1 MKKRLISLSLGLL
14 MIFQLSG
21 CASEPTETPL
31 QTTSSNSSEMPENEK
46 IQLVFEYQDGR
57 VSENFEEKLESL
69 FPVDIVMDCV
79 TSTIPHLRLQ
89 EELTHNMAP
98 DFVLCEFI
106 RRFDDEFLAQYFYD
120 LGAEGF
126 VNNYYLS
133 ALESC
138 TSADGGLY
146 YLPGPSYVY
155 GIAYDKTAFK
165 ELGLSVPKNYSE
177 FVKLIADVNAMELKG
192 TEPDPHNP
200 EKTIEVPVRAFVPTM
215 RWCDMTAIIF
225 NTINYEEYFRGVSNA
240 AWLDDYQKGEE
251 SMVGHL
257 EGAAEKYLKL
267 FEDGILT
274 TDLWEMQPGTRS
286 RMLYEFH
293 TSLMTIESQQAYQ
306 INEDFT
312 RGKPEIAH
320 EIGLMPIYTS
330 DNPNSDYLYAIP
342 RSFVSIT
349 AQGAKDSAK
358 LDMMLKIM
366 DYLSTTEGQM
376 LLMDGSDYFGFLKN
390 DTSLTSDYYADVMDT
405 IKEGRVITNFLFE
418 GAKNGDAVETYM
430 HDATPALVN
439 GEITI
444 NEWLKTADEYRDKA
458 ISPKQKNNYGTIAE
472 NLEPIQ
478 AAYVNGLAYLNTM
491 NADLAYVPIAS
502 AFGTRSYYYSGIIN
516 DDTIKLITTENAFH
530 VTNLEEKELTY
541 VVAEMTGQE
550 LMDRIVEVCDNAM
563 AGLAGAEVIYSRSGE
578 GAAHYVS
585 VKIGGEELNM
595 NKTYRVATLRGA
607 VPKSKIVEEHPELKF
622 KDMFIKYLSD
632 IDGTISA
639 PKQLTIV
646 D

>member
-1 MKKRLISLSLGLL
+1 MKKRLILLFIGLFL
-14 MIFQLSG
+14 IFQLGG
-21 CASEPTETPL
+21 CAANTI
-31 QTTSSNSSEMPENEK
+31 QTTSSSSSEQTENESGGK

-57 VSENFEEKLESL
+57 VSKNFEEKLESL

-79 TSTIPHLRLQ
+79 TSTIPHLRLH
-89 EELTHNMAP
+89 EELTHDMAP

-120 LGAEGF
+120 MGAESF

-155 GIAYDKTAFK
+155 GIAYDKTAFR

-177 FVKLIADVNAMELKG
+177 FVKLIKDVEAMGLKG
-192 TEPDPHNP
+192 TKPDPHDP

-215 RWCDMTAIIF
+215 RWCDMSAIMF
-225 NTINYEEYFRGVSNA
+225 NTINYADCFRGISNGV
-240 AWLDDYQKGEE
+240 WLDDYQKGEE

-274 TDLWEMQPGTRS
+274 TDLWEMQPGNRS
-286 RMLYEFH
+286 RMLYEYH
-293 TSLMTIESQQAYQ
+293 TSLMTIESQQAFQ
-306 INEDFT
+306 INADYT
-312 RGKPEIAH
+312 RDKPEIAH
-320 EIGLMPIYTS
+320 EIGLMPIFTS

-349 AQGAKDSAK
+349 AQGAKNSEK
-358 LDMMLKIM
+358 LEMMLKIM
-366 DYLSTTEGQM
+366 EYLSTTEGQM

-405 IKEGRVITNFLFE
+405 IKEGRVITNFFFE

-458 ISPKQKNNYGTIAE
+458 ISPKPQNNYGTIAE

-478 AAYVNGLAYLNTM
+478 AAYVDGLAYLSSM
-491 NADLAYVPIAS
+491 DADLAYVPIAS
-502 AFGTRSYYYSGIIN
+502 AFGTRSCYYSGTVN
-516 DDTIKLITTENAFH
+516 DDTIKLISTENAFH
-530 VTNLEEKELTY
+530 VTNLEENELTY
-541 VVAEMTGQE
+541 VVAEMTGRE

-585 VKIGGEELNM
+585 IKINGEELDM
-595 NKTYRVATLRGA
+595 NKTYRVAALWGA

-632 IDGTISA
+632 IGGTITA
-639 PKQLTIV
+639 PKELSIV